1 MHTHTANKVK
11 STVKMIILILIAVI
25 QLFPFVWLVLFS
37 FKSNLEIFDPDKVL
51 SLPSVWH
58 FENYT
63 MALQGGEIFRYF
75 LNSVLYSFVTV
86 FLSGLLAAMAGYGL
100 TRMEWKLKGFVMGI
114 FTLGIMMPVQA
125 TLLPLFQI
133 LDSTGLRH
141 GYTGLMIPYV
151 VFAIPMSIMVL
162 SSFYRSIPRELEE
175 AACID
180 GCGIFRTFFLI
191 ILPMIKPAISTASI
205 FAFMN
210 TWNELLFANTFVDD
224 QVYRTLPVGIMS
236 FVGEHSTNW
245 GMIGAGMVVATV
257 PIVIIYFLLSKQI
270 QDSMTVGAVKG

>member
-1 MHTHTANKVK
+1 MKTKIKQVK
-11 STVKMIILILIAVI
+11 SSAKMAALLLVAVVQI
-25 QLFPFVWLVLFS
+25 FPFIWLILFS
-37 FKSNLEIFDPDKVL
+37 FKSNLEIFDPAKVL

-58 FENYT
+58 YENYT
-63 MALQGGEIFRYF
+63 MALQGGEILRYF
-75 LNSVLYSFVTV
+75 LNSVFYSFVTV
-86 FLSGLLAAMAGYGL
+86 GVSGVLAAMAAYGI
-100 TRMEWKLKGFVMGI
+100 TRMEWKLKGVVMGI

-125 TLLPLFQI
+125 TLLPLFQL
-133 LDSTGLRH
+133 LDTTGLRR
-141 GYTGLMIPYV
+141 GYQGLLLPYV

-191 ILPMIKPAISTASI
+191 IMPMIKPALSTASI

-224 QVYRTLPVGIMS
+224 QKYRTLPVGIMS

-257 PIVIIYFLLSKQI
+257 PIVVIYFLLSKQI